1 MGMNWMGRL
10 ASLGL
15 IAIGCLWLVTIAF
28 NPGGK
33 PQVTTH
39 TQK

>member
-1 MGMNWMGRL
+1 MNWLGRL

-15 IAIGCLWLVTIAF
+15 IAIGLLWLVTIAF
-28 NPGGK
+28 NPGNK
-33 PQVTTH
+33 PQPGITH